1 MSEAGSAV
9 RRIFANLGL
18 LLGGKAA
25 AGLVGLTYVVIVAR
39 TLGAGD
45 YGVLTLISGYATMV
59 GGIVAFS
66 GWHGLVRYGSEALEA
81 GSHDRLLRV
90 TRLMTLI
97 ELGFGVAACVIAA
110 LLAPLVGPHLGW
122 PPRATEFA
130 VLYSLSI
137 FATVRATPQGLLQL
151 AGRFDLIGAHQMIMP
166 LVRLIGS
173 VIVWQAGGG
182 LIDFLVVW
190 LISALAEGGG
200 MWALGLW
207 ALRRMRLDGRLIGPV
222 DGVLKENAGLLPFI
236 VTTNLDLTLRDLA
249 PRIAPLTVG
258 WLLGP
263 VAAGILALVQRAC
276 SVLQQPA
283 VLLSQ
288 ASYAVLAR
296 LVAAGDVRALR
307 RTVWRGAAAAVAGSI
322 PIVILFAIWGE
333 PILRLIGGRSFSG
346 GELLFVLIAAGRGL
360 LLATPPLSAALTA
373 MGRPSQSIMV
383 NLAINLG
390 LFPLL
395 PPLLLIFGV
404 NGAGWHGLLQ
414 AFVAAIW
421 LAAMF
426 RRATPRPRSG
436 AILDD

>member
-25 AGLVGLTYVVIVAR
+25 GGLVALAYVVIVAR

-45 YGVLTLISGYATMV
+45 YGVLTLISGYATLV
-59 GGIVAFS
+59 GGVVAFS

-97 ELGFGVAACVIAA
+97 ELGFGIAACVVAA
-110 LLAPLVGPHLGW
+110 LLAPVIGPHLGW

-130 VLYSLSI
+130 VIYSLSI
-137 FATVRATPQGLLQL
+137 FGTVRATPQGLLQL
-151 AGRFDLIGAHQMIMP
+151 AGRFDLIGAHQMLSP

-173 VIVWQAGGG
+173 VIVWLAGGG

-190 LISALAEGGG
+190 LISALAEGAG
-200 MWALGLW
+200 MWLLGLW
-207 ALRRMRLDGRLIGPV
+207 AFRRMRLDGRFLGPV

-258 WLLGP
+258 GLLGP
-263 VAAGILALVQRAC
+263 AAAGILALIQRAC
-276 SVLQQPA
+276 SMLQQPA
-283 VLLSQ
+283 ALLGQ
-288 ASYAVLAR
+288 ASYAVFAQLI
-296 LVAAGDVRALR
+296 AAGDIAALR
-307 RTVWRGAAAAVAGSI
+307 RTVWRGAAAVVAGTI
-322 PIVILFAIWGE
+322 PVVILFALWGG

-346 GELLFVLIAAGRGL
+346 GELLLVLVAASRSL
-360 LLATPPLSAALTA
+360 LLVTPPFSAALTA
-373 MGRPSQSIMV
+373 MGRQ
-383 NLAINLG
+383 LY
-390 LFPLL
+390 
-395 PPLLLIFGV
+395 
-404 NGAGWHGLLQ
+404 
-414 AFVAAIW
+414 
-421 LAAMF
+421 
-426 RRATPRPRSG
+426 T
-436 AILDD
+436 